1 MGRMIVTYTDGSK
14 DELVT
19 DNSWLFTDKGA
30 VVDSDYLDGENYDA
44 RLLPNDLSHIDN
56 SDKRWKACGV
66 LPWPSK
72 PVPTNGPLLIL

>member
-1 MGRMIVTYTDGSK
+1 MATVGKVITMVTAVTCGPMKYGEQNSFMGRMIVTYTDGSK

-44 RLLPNDLSHIDN
+44 RLT
-56 SDKRWKACGV
+56 
-66 LPWPSK
+66 SK
-72 PVPTNGPLLIL
+72 